1 MDTGREIVK
10 ETWRHPDLVPGSY
23 YKFRV
28 RTHTESLGLSAPS
41 GESDSMFLGEPPEDE
56 LFGLPGGNY
65 PKSQNNLALH
75 HRQQSYM
82 GIGFGG
88 ARSGRDDDHGL
99 LYCASFFDFDLCI
112 DHWQIL

>member
-1 MDTGREIVK
+1 MK
-10 ETWRHPDLVPGSY
+10 ETWHHSLDLVPGSY

-41 GESDSMFLGEPPEDE
+41 GESDSVFLGEPPEDE

-65 PKSQNNLALH
+65 PKSQHNL

-88 ARSGRDDDHGL
+88 ARSGRHGDHGL
-99 LYCASFFDFDLCI
+99 LYCGPF
-112 DHWQIL
+112 